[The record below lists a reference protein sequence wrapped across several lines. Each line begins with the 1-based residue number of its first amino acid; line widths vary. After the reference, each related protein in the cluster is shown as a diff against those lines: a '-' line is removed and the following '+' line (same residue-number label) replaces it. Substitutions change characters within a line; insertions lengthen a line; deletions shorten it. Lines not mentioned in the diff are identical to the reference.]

1 MPMQDGPMAVESK
14 PTGRKI
20 RDRIPRPRKKV
31 TWPQARAF
39 SVHLLTASGSFLAFV
54 SLVAASEERWTAMF
68 WWLGLALF
76 VDGIDGPIARKL
88 EVKEILPTW
97 SGELLDNIIDY
108 VTYVLIPAFALY
120 QFGLMGERLSFLSA
134 AIIVVSSAIYYADT
148 GMKTKE
154 NFFKGFP
161 VVWNM
166 VVFTLFVVGPREW
179 VSFGVVVICGLL
191 TFVPV
196 NFLHPVRVKRLRPVN
211 LTVTLLWCAFGI
223 LALAESALA
232 EFYSQIGILAENVSQ
247 FTKAGISVTGLYL
260 FCIGGIM
267 QFFPK
272 LGAKRT

>member
-1 MPMQDGPMAVESK
+1 
-14 PTGRKI
+14 
-20 RDRIPRPRKKV
+20 
-31 TWPQARAF
+31 
-39 SVHLLTASGSFLAFV
+39 
-54 SLVAASEERWTAMF
+54 
-68 WWLGLALF
+68 
-76 VDGIDGPIARKL
+76 
-88 EVKEILPTW
+88 
-97 SGELLDNIIDY
+97 
-108 VTYVLIPAFALY
+108 
-120 QFGLMGERLSFLSA
+120 
-134 AIIVVSSAIYYADT
+134 
-148 GMKTKE
+148 MKTKE

-166 VVFTLFVVGPREW
+166 VVFTLFVVGPGEW

-191 TFVPV
+191 TFVPI

-232 EFYSQIGILAENVSQ
+232 EFYSQIGVLAENVSQ